1 MPAPLLVLGYIA
13 AGSAISGVTA
23 WMCGAFDDEED
34 KTAFKNGQAR
44 GEAESKAKFKSDVDA
59 ANENMRNMKKENDSY
74 KLFFNKGIALVAL
87 GASAA
92 TCNGGGIEK
101 AQAREILELVG
112 GLCSESYPEE
122 VQKQMAAFIVNPPS
136 LEQSISLVKSAGN
149 VAKEECLEMIDCM
162 ITFHGNPTRNQVAF
176 RKKWIEKA

>member
-1 MPAPLLVLGYIA
+1 MAAPLLILGYLA

-34 KTAFKNGQAR
+34 TQAFKNGQAR
-44 GEAESKAKFKSDVDA
+44 GEAESKAKYKADVDA
-59 ANENMRNMKKENDSY
+59 ANENMRKMKKENDSY
-74 KLFFNKGIALVAL
+74 KFFFNKGIALVAL

-101 AQAREILELVG
+101 EQAREILEFVG
-112 GLCSESYPEE
+112 GLCSESYPNE
-122 VQKQMAAFIVNPPS
+122 VQKQMASFIINPPS
-136 LEQSISLVKSAGN
+136 LEQAISLVKSAGN
-149 VAKEECLEMIDCM
+149 VTEEECLEMIDCM
-162 ITFHGNPTRNQVAF
+162 ITFHGNPTKNQVAF

>member
-34 KTAFKNGQAR
+34 TPAFKNGQAR
-44 GEAESKAKFKSDVDA
+44 GEAESKARYKADVDA
-59 ANENMRNMKKENDSY
+59 ANENMRKMKQENDSY

-101 AQAREILELVG
+101 AQAQEILELVG
-112 GLCSESYPEE
+112 GLCTESYPDE

-149 VAKEECLEMIDCM
+149 VTKEECLEMIDCM
-162 ITFHGNPTRNQVAF
+162 ITFHGNPTSNQVAF
-176 RKKWIEKA
+176 RKHWIEKA